1 MGPEGHATPEKPSG
15 ALKNLG
21 LYRKTA
27 TFCGFA
33 RHFQGAVLAF
43 LQPLN
48 RVHGH
53 VFRGELAAA
62 ASYNELSQKSWVFS
76 HDPSRLEADG

>member
-1 MGPEGHATPEKPSG
+1 MAPIKP
-15 ALKNLG
+15 G

-27 TFCGFA
+27 IFCEFP
-33 RHFQGAVLAF
+33 RQFQGAVLTF
-43 LQPLN
+43 PQPLN

-62 ASYNELSQKSWVFS
+62 GSYNELSQKSWVFS
-76 HDPSRLEADG
+76 HDPSRLEVDG